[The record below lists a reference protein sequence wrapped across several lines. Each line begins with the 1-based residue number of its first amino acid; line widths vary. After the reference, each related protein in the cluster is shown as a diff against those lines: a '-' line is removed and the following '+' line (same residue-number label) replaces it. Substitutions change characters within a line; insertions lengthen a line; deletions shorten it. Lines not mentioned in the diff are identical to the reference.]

1 LIPTVE
7 RENIDFQ
14 DVYISNWNCNLL
26 SVAGQVRPF
35 SRLAGDAAYYY
46 SRVPL
51 PPQVSRLYYDH
62 VLASLAHVLPTEETP
77 QSLADQATIA
87 NLLEAYR

>member
-1 LIPTVE
+1 ME

-26 SVAGQVRPF
+26 SVAGQV
-35 SRLAGDAAYYY
+35 
-46 SRVPL
+46 
-51 PPQVSRLYYDH
+51 SRLYYDH
-62 VLASLAHVLPTEETP
+62 VVATFPPLREGSIENKEEAAEVSNQ
-77 QSLADQATIA
+77 QSGLL